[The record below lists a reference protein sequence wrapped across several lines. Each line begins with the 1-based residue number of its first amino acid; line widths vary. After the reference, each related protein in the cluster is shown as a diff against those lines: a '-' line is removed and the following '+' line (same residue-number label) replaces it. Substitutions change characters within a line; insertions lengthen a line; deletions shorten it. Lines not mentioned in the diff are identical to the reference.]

1 MKRTLIVAVSLALGM
16 GTVIANAQAQAPAP
30 AAKPTIPQVCTS
42 CHKAEPNAVQGIFE
56 NVAFKSQAIQLKID
70 AHTEIVRFDP
80 KTLKVRDGGEV
91 KTAEALR
98 DIAKNREARI
108 DYIEKDGAR
117 LATQISFKG
126 PIKIAPERLSNYAE
140 VERLV
145 ALGPEKGAYT
155 LIDSRPLPRVQEGT
169 IPTAINLPYPAWD
182 KFVDRLPK
190 DKNRYVVFFCQGVTC
205 MMSPNSLLKATALGY
220 TNVKVYREGYPEWL
234 ERNIG
239 VIAAPHL
246 KEAWIDKQ
254 IPHVLVDARPASTA
268 AEGAIP
274 GAVSIPP
281 SKVRAAVA
289 GFPSPKLKAPV
300 MVYDV
305 DGGNAALDVARVIK
319 ESGQPNV
326 TVIAGGFDAWKSA
339 NSPVVTGALPTKVA
353 YVPKPRAGSIAN
365 EEFIKLASATPADVL
380 ILDVRNPD
388 EANAGMIKGAMLIPD
403 EELASRIGELPK
415 GKRIITHCSTGVRA
429 EMAYH
434 KLKQAGYNAGFVYAV
449 VDIKKNGQFKVTPN

>member
-1 MKRTLIVAVSLALGM
+1 MVTLRRISAALLCAAIPAVSLA
-16 GTVIANAQAQAPAP
+16 QAP
-30 AAKPTIPQVCTS
+30 AAKPTIPQVCTN
-42 CHKAEPNAVQGIFE
+42 CHKAEPNALQGIYE

-70 AHTEIVRFDP
+70 ANTEIVKFDP
-80 KTLKVRDGGEV
+80 KTLKVRYEGATKD
-91 KTAEALR
+91 AEAIR
-98 DIAKNREARI
+98 DIPKNREARI
-108 DYIEKDGAR
+108 DYVEKDGQK

-126 PIKIAPERLSNYAE
+126 TAKIAPEKLSNYEE
-140 VERLV
+140 VQRLV
-145 ALGPEKGAYT
+145 AQGPKGNYA

-169 IPTAINLPYPAWD
+169 IPGAINLPYPAWD
-182 KFVDRLPK
+182 KFVGRLPA
-190 DKNRYVVFFCQGVTC
+190 DKNQLIVFFCQGVTC
-205 MMSPNSLLKATALGY
+205 MMSPNSLVKAEALGY
-220 TNVKVYREGYPEWL
+220 KNVKVYREGYPEWL

-246 KEAWIDKQ
+246 KEAWIDKD
-254 IPHVLVDARPASTA
+254 IPHVLVDARPTATA

-274 GAVSIPP
+274 GAVSVPP

-289 GFPSPKLKAPV
+289 GFPNPKLKAPI
-300 MVYDV
+300 MVYDG
-305 DGGNAALDVARVIK
+305 DNGTSAMQVARVIK

-326 TVIAGGFDAWKSA
+326 TVIGGGFDAWKGA
-339 NSPVVTGALPTKVA
+339 GNKVVAGALPTQVA
-353 YVPKPRAGSIAN
+353 YVPKPRPGSIPN
-365 EEFIKLASATPADVL
+365 EEFVKLATATPADVL
-380 ILDVRNPD
+380 ILDVRNAD
-388 EANAGMIKGAMLIPD
+388 EANAGMIKGALLIPD